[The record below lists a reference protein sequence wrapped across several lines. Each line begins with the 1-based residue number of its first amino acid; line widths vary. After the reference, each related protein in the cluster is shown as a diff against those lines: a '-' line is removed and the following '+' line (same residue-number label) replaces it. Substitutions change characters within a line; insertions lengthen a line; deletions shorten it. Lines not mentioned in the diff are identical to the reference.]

1 MVSALMVGTTK
12 LLQIQMDGI
21 SQAELK
27 HGRIA
32 MLAFVGLVVPEF
44 VRIPGRR
51 RVDVGPPGIVS
62 PAFRE
67 HEIGWNLPQN
77 GESRNSK
84 DL

>member
-1 MVSALMVGTTK
+1 
-12 LLQIQMDGI
+12 MDGI

-51 RVDVGPPGIVS
+51 RVDVGHQALFRRPLESMKMEPP
-62 PAFRE
+62 
-67 HEIGWNLPQN
+67 
-77 GESRNSK
+77 SK
-84 DL
+84 WRKPEF